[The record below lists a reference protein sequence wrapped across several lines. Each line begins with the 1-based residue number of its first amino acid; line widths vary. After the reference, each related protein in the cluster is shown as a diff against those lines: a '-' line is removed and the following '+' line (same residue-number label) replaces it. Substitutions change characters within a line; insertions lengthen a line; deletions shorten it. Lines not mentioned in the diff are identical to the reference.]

1 MKSKELQSTPYGFI
15 DASRTIRKL
24 FEVCVPKDGIQTG
37 PFGSQL
43 HSSDYVAD
51 GTPIITVEHLGEN
64 IIEGKKP
71 PLVSAEDVKRLIKYT
86 LKEGDIVFSRVGSV
100 DRRALV
106 SKAQN
111 GWMFSGR
118 LLRVRPE
125 PLLADPRYL
134 SYFFG
139 LPMFKTYIRSIA
151 VGATMP
157 SLNTGLLSEIPIILP
172 SISEQRA
179 ISNVLSA
186 LDEKIRINSALSK
199 TLEDIAQTIFKSWF
213 IDFDPAKAKMA
224 GAKPAGMDS
233 ATASLFPDSMEES
246 ELGIKPKEWKIL
258 EITELGKVVTGKT
271 PSTTVAEY
279 WGEDIPFV
287 TIPDMHGT
295 IVNTVTK
302 RRLTVAGAE
311 SQKNQMLSRGSAMV
325 SCIATPGL
333 VVYATGS
340 CQTNQQINSVIPK
353 NLEIS
358 SWLYWHIRSL
368 TSSVLLH
375 SGVGTIFANLNK
387 GDFGRI
393 KSVVP
398 PETLQLSS
406 SQIFEPLLSQIESLS
421 RENLILA
428 DIRDNLLP
436 RLISGELQIPEEM
449 LAS

>member
-1 MKSKELQSTPYGFI
+1 MKWNRTTLGNFAPLIYGKGLPQIKRIPGSVPVYGSNGIVGTHVEAFVNEPAVI
-15 DASRTIRKL
+15 IGRKGSVG
-24 FEVCVPKDGIQTG
+24 EVH
-37 PFGSQL
+37 L
-43 HSSDYVAD
+43 AD
-51 GTPIITVEHLGEN
+51 GPSWPIDTAFYALGSKDVDLHFLYYLLKTLAVSSNSDSAVPGLNRDFAHSLE
-64 IIEGKKP
+64 IHVPDIEGQIAIGRI
-71 PLVSAEDVKRLIKYT
+71 LST
-86 LKEGDIVFSRVGSV
+86 LD
-100 DRRALV
+100 
-106 SKAQN
+106 Q
-111 GWMFSGR
+111 
-118 LLRVRPE
+118 
-125 PLLADPRYL
+125 
-134 SYFFG
+134 
-139 LPMFKTYIRSIA
+139 
-151 VGATMP
+151 
-157 SLNTGLLSEIPIILP
+157 
-172 SISEQRA
+172 
-179 ISNVLSA
+179 
-186 LDEKIRINSALSK
+186 KIEANNDLSK

-213 IDFDPAKAKMA
+213 IDFDPVKAKMA
-224 GAKPAGMDS
+224 GEKPGGMDD
-233 ATASLFPDSMEES
+233 ATAALFPDSMMES